1 MKTKLVSTL
10 IAAPLLAL
18 SSLASA
24 AEPMQLE
31 AAQMDGVTAGVFG
44 AGGNAIAL
52 ATGTL
57 VAATQTIATGTVVV
71 LGIVPATPTSI
82 AYVSST
88 SGARSQSGSL

>member
-24 AEPMQLE
+24 SEPMQLE

-44 AGGNAIAL
+44 AGGTATATAL
-52 ATGTL
+52 GNLLAATATG
-57 VAATQTIATGTVVV
+57 VTGTVAVV
-71 LGIVPATPTSI
+71 ATVPATPTSI
-82 AYVSST
+82 AYVLST
-88 SGARSQSGSL
+88 SAATSQSGSL